1 MKFTNFS
8 LRLDINLFY
17 SVVNVVFYLKNTRF
31 CIVYKRLNWI
41 KRVDL
46 DEKSKLYQN
55 ERPKM
60 EQKLE

>member
-1 MKFTNFS
+1 MKILNFS

-31 CIVYKRLNWI
+31 CIVYKHLTWI